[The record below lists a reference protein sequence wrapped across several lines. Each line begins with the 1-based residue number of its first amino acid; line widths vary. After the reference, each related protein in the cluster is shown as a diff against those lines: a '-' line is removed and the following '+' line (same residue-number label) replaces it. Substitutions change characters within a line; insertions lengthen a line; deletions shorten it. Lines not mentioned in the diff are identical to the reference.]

1 MFLSACSRAVRHCVR
16 RHIISPWKFHSVQS
30 GFRGSIS
37 TCMNRRLSDKPSEG
51 FEKFSS
57 DKSKET
63 KDSGN
68 GSSKKGFEDWRR
80 YVTDPDNRGT
90 LISIGV
96 AAVVAYFLLR
106 KQNSAN
112 EINWQVFKVMYLNR
126 GEVDRLVV
134 VVNQNYV
141 RVYLKADAASSVQ
154 QHLGFHIGSVESFE
168 RNLEAAQK
176 EMNIDS
182 ANYIPVTY
190 VKEIEWL
197 KELSKLT
204 PGLLLI
210 GAFIFLSRRVSS
222 SVRGQGGIF
231 GIGQSTAKFINKE
244 TNIKTK
250 FADVA
255 GCEEAKIEIMEF
267 VNFLKHP
274 KQYQVLGAKIPKG
287 AILSGPPGTG
297 KTLLA
302 RAVAGEA
309 AVPFLSISGSEFLEM
324 FVGVGPARV
333 RDLFA
338 TARKH
343 APCIIFID
351 EIDAVGRARGQA
363 GRFGGHDE
371 RENTLNQLLV
381 EMDGKSV
388 SYQRDC

>member
-1 MFLSACSRAVRHCVR
+1 
-16 RHIISPWKFHSVQS
+16 
-30 GFRGSIS
+30 
-37 TCMNRRLSDKPSEG
+37 MNRRLSDKPSEG

-197 KELSKLT
+197 
-204 PGLLLI
+204 
-210 GAFIFLSRRVSS
+210 
-222 SVRGQGGIF
+222 
-231 GIGQSTAKFINKE
+231 
-244 TNIKTK
+244 
-250 FADVA
+250 
-255 GCEEAKIEIMEF
+255 
-267 VNFLKHP
+267 
-274 KQYQVLGAKIPKG
+274 
-287 AILSGPPGTG
+287 
-297 KTLLA
+297 
-302 RAVAGEA
+302 
-309 AVPFLSISGSEFLEM
+309 
-324 FVGVGPARV
+324 
-333 RDLFA
+333 
-338 TARKH
+338 
-343 APCIIFID
+343 
-351 EIDAVGRARGQA
+351 
-363 GRFGGHDE
+363 
-371 RENTLNQLLV
+371 
-381 EMDGKSV
+381 
-388 SYQRDC
+388 